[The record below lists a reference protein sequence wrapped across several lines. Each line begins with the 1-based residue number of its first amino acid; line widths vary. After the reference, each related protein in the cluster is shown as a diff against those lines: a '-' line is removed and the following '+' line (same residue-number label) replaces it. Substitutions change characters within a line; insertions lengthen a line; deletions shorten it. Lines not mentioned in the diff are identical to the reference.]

1 MVGQCTSQ
9 TRGHGSPPTCGLLHS
24 TPSGEL
30 VERTPHRFWW
40 CPYRT
45 REIQSRT
52 ISIFLCIRQHHAW
65 ARTAEHHGS
74 QDASPTVKPPPA
86 WPHATARRHAARP
99 RPPWGLSGLQ
109 ISPISRRSA
118 APDSSRTPDAIATR
132 ATPAGSR
139 DRGTGRSDGSG
150 ELAAMAARSD
160 QRESCELQE
169 GDDTAVR

>member
-1 MVGQCTSQ
+1 MLEPNE
-9 TRGHGSPPTCGLLHS
+9 GSRKPPTCGLLHS

-74 QDASPTVKPPPA
+74 QDASPTVKPPPGV
-86 WPHATARRHAARP
+86 AARH
-99 RPPWGLSGLQ
+99 
-109 ISPISRRSA
+109 
-118 APDSSRTPDAIATR
+118 RT
-132 ATPAGSR
+132 
-139 DRGTGRSDGSG
+139 
-150 ELAAMAARSD
+150 AARSPSEAAVGPLGAPNLAD
-160 QRESCELQE
+160 LAPQRGARQLT
-169 GDDTAVR
+169 DTGRHRDARDAGKVPRPRDREE